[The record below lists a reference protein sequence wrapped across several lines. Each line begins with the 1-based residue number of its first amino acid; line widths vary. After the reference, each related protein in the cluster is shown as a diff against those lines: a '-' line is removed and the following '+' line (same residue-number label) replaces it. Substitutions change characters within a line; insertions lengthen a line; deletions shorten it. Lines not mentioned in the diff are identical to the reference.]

1 MTCPYFCSLR
11 DHHGRSQKLSDQRVL
26 FLLFPT
32 PDRSQMKCR
41 GLFFGEPFFLLR
53 CQRRASFVS
62 FRLIPPPSLAH
73 PNHLDLM
80 GGYLVFPSL
89 PRGPNQLQYLFFWER
104 PCSFLFFPVLF
115 FFFLFSFSTVLA
127 PWDPEPILLLLPV
140 LSTRCLFIPNCR
152 CVVSQLHSRRFFSQ
166 GTPVCSHSLSNSS

>member
-73 PNHLDLM
+73 PNHLQ
-80 GGYLVFPSL
+80 GVGST
-89 PRGPNQLQYLFFWER
+89 LFFQQSPGAQPTPVFVLLGET
-104 PCSFLFFPVLF
+104 LFFPVLSCSV
-115 FFFLFSFSTVLA
+115 FFLSLFFLNRSRSLGPGTNSSSSSCFVDALSLHSQLSLCRVTTSFSKVFLSRYSCVFSFI
-127 PWDPEPILLLLPV
+127 E
-140 LSTRCLFIPNCR
+140 
-152 CVVSQLHSRRFFSQ
+152 
-166 GTPVCSHSLSNSS
+166 